1 MPGPDSGAGES
12 TDGVPMSWDFSTEP
26 EFAAKLDWAREF
38 VRDEIY
44 PLEVLDLDHA
54 EFRRLAA
61 PLQQRVKEQG
71 LWAAHLGP
79 ELGGQGY
86 GQLRLGL
93 LHEILGTSE
102 LAPFAFGCQAPDSG
116 NIELLALAGTP
127 EQKARWM
134 RPLLDGEVLSAFSMT
149 EQGTGSDPRQF
160 TTTARLVDGQWVLNG
175 GKWFVGNASRAD
187 FHIVMAVTEPDA
199 PARARMSMLIV
210 PTDAEGIE
218 TREIGLMNDPDHKH
232 PVWSH
237 CEVSYR
243 DVRVPAENLLG
254 DRGEAFTL
262 AQKRLGPGR
271 IHHCM
276 RWIGVC
282 RRAFDMLCER
292 AVSIDVHGGPLADKQ
307 TVQNWVADCAAAIES
322 ARLLT
327 LHAAWKI
334 DQVGA
339 SAARTEIAMI
349 KYHGAAV
356 LHDVIDKAVQVH
368 GSLGFSTDMP
378 LEQMYRWARAARIY
392 DGPDEVHR
400 VSVARR
406 LLREYSPTPT
416 PSEHVPTR
424 RASALERFR
433 EQLDVAAVLR

>member
-1 MPGPDSGAGES
+1 M
-12 TDGVPMSWDFSTEP
+12 TWDFSTEP
-26 EFAAKLDWAREF
+26 EFAAKLDWARDF
-38 VRDEIY
+38 VREEIY

-54 EFRRLAA
+54 GFRRLTA
-61 PLQQRVKEQG
+61 PLQQRVKEHG

-86 GQLRLGL
+86 GQLKLGL

-102 LAPFAFGCQAPDSG
+102 LAPYVFGCQAPDSG
-116 NIELLALAGTP
+116 NAELLALAGTD
-127 EQKARWM
+127 EQRARWM
-134 RPLLDGEVLSAFSMT
+134 HPLLDGTLLSAFSMT

-160 TTTARLVDGQWVLNG
+160 TTSARLDGDEWVLNG
-175 GKWFVGNASRAD
+175 RKWFVGNASRAD

-199 PARARMSMLIV
+199 PPHHRMSMLIV
-210 PTDAEGIE
+210 PTGVAGIE
-218 TREIGLMNDPDHKH
+218 TRELGLMNDPEHRN

-237 CEVSYR
+237 CEVGYH

-254 DRGEAFTL
+254 GRGEAFAL

-292 AVSIDVHGGPLADKQ
+292 AVSIDVHGSLLSEKQ
-307 TVQNWVADCAAAIES
+307 TVQNWVADSAAAIES

-327 LHAAWKI
+327 LRTAWKI
-334 DQVGA
+334 DQVGPKE
-339 SAARTEIAMI
+339 ARTDIAMI
-349 KYHGAAV
+349 KYHGATV
-356 LHDVIDKAVQVH
+356 LHDVIDRAIQVH
-368 GSLGFSTDMP
+368 GSLGFSTDLP

-400 VSVARR
+400 VTVAKR
-406 LLREYSPTPT
+406 LLKKYSARTVPT
-416 PSEHVPTR
+416 EHVPTR
-424 RASALERFR
+424 RAAALERFR
-433 EQLDVAAVLR
+433 GQLDLALAAQ

>member
-1 MPGPDSGAGES
+1 M
-12 TDGVPMSWDFSTEP
+12 TWDFSTEP
-26 EFAAKLDWAREF
+26 EFEAKLDWARGF

-44 PLEVLDLDHA
+44 PLEVLDLDHT

-61 PLQQRVKEQG
+61 PLQRQVKEHG

-79 ELGGQGY
+79 DLGGQGY

-102 LAPFAFGCQAPDSG
+102 LAPYVFGCQAPDSG
-116 NIELLALAGTP
+116 NAELLAIAGTD
-127 EQKARWM
+127 EQRQRWM
-134 RPLLDGEVLSAFSMT
+134 HPLLEGRLLSAFSMT

-160 TTTARLVDGQWVLNG
+160 TTSARLEGGEWVLTG
-175 GKWFVGNASRAD
+175 RKWFVGNASRAD

-199 PARARMSMLIV
+199 PPHHRMSMLIV
-210 PTDAEGIE
+210 PADVPGIE
-218 TREIGLMNDPDHKH
+218 TRELGLMNDPDHRN

-237 CEVSYR
+237 CEVAYQ

-254 DRGEAFTL
+254 ARGEAFAL

-292 AVSIDVHGGPLADKQ
+292 AVSISVHGGPLAEKQ

-327 LHAAWKI
+327 LHTAWKI

-349 KYHGAAV
+349 KYHGATV
-356 LHDVIDKAVQVH
+356 LHDVIDRAIQVH

-400 VSVARR
+400 VTVARR
-406 LLREYSPTPT
+406 LLKGYQPVPVPT
-416 PSEHVPTR
+416 EHVPTR
-424 RASALERFR
+424 RAAALERFR
-433 EQLDVAAVLR
+433 DHLELALAAR

>member
-1 MPGPDSGAGES
+1 M
-12 TDGVPMSWDFSTEP
+12 TWDFSTEP

-38 VRDEIY
+38 VRAEIY
-44 PLEVLDLDHA
+44 PLEVLGLDHA
-54 EFRRLAA
+54 GFRRVAT
-61 PLQQRVKEQG
+61 PLQQAVKDNG

-86 GQLRLGL
+86 GQLKLGL

-102 LAPFAFGCQAPDSG
+102 YAPYVFGCQAPDSG
-116 NIELLALAGTP
+116 NAELLAIAGT
-127 EQKARWM
+127 EDQKTRWM
-134 RPLLDGEVLSAFSMT
+134 RPLLDGELLSAFSMT

-160 TTTARLVDGQWVLNG
+160 TTAARLEGDEWVLDG
-175 GKWFVGNASRAD
+175 AKWFVGNASRAD

-199 PARARMSMLIV
+199 DPYHRMSMLIV
-210 PTDAEGIE
+210 PTTARGIT
-218 TREIGLMNDPDHKH
+218 TREIGLMNDPDHKN
-232 PVWSH
+232 PIWSH
-237 CEVSYR
+237 CEVGYEG
-243 DVRVPAENLLG
+243 VRVPKENLLG
-254 DRGEAFTL
+254 ERGEAFAL

-276 RWIGVC
+276 RWVGVC

-307 TVQNWVADCAAAIES
+307 TVQNWVADSAAQIES

-327 LHAAWKI
+327 LQTAWRI

-339 SAARTEIAMI
+339 QAARTEIAMI
-349 KYHGAAV
+349 KYHGATV
-356 LHDVIDKAVQVH
+356 LHDVIDRAIQVH

-400 VSVARR
+400 VTVARR
-406 LLREYSPTPT
+406 LLKKYQPAKVPT
-416 PSEHVPTR
+416 EHIPTR
-424 RASALERFR
+424 RAAALEKFR
-433 EQLDVAAVLR
+433 DRLEEFTAAQ

>member
-1 MPGPDSGAGES
+1 MA
-12 TDGVPMSWDFSTEP
+12 WDFSTDDA
-26 EFAAKLDWAREF
+26 FAAKLEWARDF

-44 PLEVLDLDHA
+44 PLETLDLDHA
-54 EFRRLAA
+54 QFRSLAE
-61 PLQQRVKEQG
+61 PLQRRVKEQG

-86 GQLRLGL
+86 GQLALGL

-102 LAPFAFGCQAPDSG
+102 LAPYVFGCQAPDSG
-116 NIELLALAGTP
+116 NAELLALAGTE
-127 EQKARWM
+127 EQQARWM
-134 RPLLDGEVLSAFSMT
+134 YPLLDGALLSAFSMT

-160 TTTARLVDGQWVLNG
+160 TTTARLVDGVWVLNG
-175 GKWFVGNASRAD
+175 SKWFVGNASRAD
-187 FHIVMAVTEPDA
+187 FHIVMAVTELSAEPRD
-199 PARARMSMLIV
+199 RLSMLIV
-210 PTDAEGIE
+210 PMPAPGVT
-218 TREIGLMNDPDHKH
+218 TRELGLMNDPDHRN

-237 CEVSYR
+237 CEVGYR
-243 DVRVPAENLLG
+243 DVRVPADNLLG
-254 DRGEAFTL
+254 GRGKAFVL

-292 AVSIDVHGGPLADKQ
+292 AVSVNVHDSLLSDKQ
-307 TVQNWVADCAAAIES
+307 TIQNWVADCAAAIES

-327 LHAAWKI
+327 VFAAWKI

-339 SAARTEIAMI
+339 SDARTEIAMI
-349 KYHGAAV
+349 KYHGAKV
-356 LHDVIDKAVQVH
+356 LHDVIDRAIQVH

-392 DGPDEVHR
+392 DGPDEIHR
-400 VSVARR
+400 VTVARR
-406 LLREYSPTPT
+406 LLKQYTPVNVPT
-416 PSEHVPTR
+416 EHIPTR
-424 RASALERFR
+424 REHALERFR
-433 EQLDVAAVLR
+433 EQLELLAS

>member
-1 MPGPDSGAGES
+1 MA
-12 TDGVPMSWDFSTEP
+12 WDFSTDP
-26 EFAAKLDWAREF
+26 DFAAKLDWAREF
-38 VRDEIY
+38 VREEIY
-44 PLEVLDLDHA
+44 PLEVLDLDHK

-79 ELGGQGY
+79 ELGGQGF
-86 GQLRLGL
+86 GQVALGL
-93 LHEILGTSE
+93 LHEILGTTE
-102 LAPFAFGCQAPDSG
+102 LASYVFGCQAPDSG
-116 NIELLALAGTP
+116 NAELIALAGTE
-127 EQKARWM
+127 EQKQRWM
-134 RPLLDGEVLSAFSMT
+134 RPLLDGELLSAFSMT

-160 TTTARLVDGQWVLNG
+160 TTTAKLVDGQWVLNG
-175 GKWFVGNASRAD
+175 TKWFVGNASRAD
-187 FHIVMAVTEPDA
+187 FHIVMAVTDPDA
-199 PARARMSMLIV
+199 EPRNRMSMLIV
-210 PTDAEGIE
+210 PTDSPGIAN
-218 TREIGLMNDPDHKH
+218 RELGLMNDPEHRN

-237 CEVSYR
+237 CEVDYR

-254 DRGEAFTL
+254 GRGEAFSL

-292 AVSIDVHGGPLADKQ
+292 AVSVDVHGGLLSDKQ
-307 TVQNWVADCAAAIES
+307 TVQNWVAECAASIES
-322 ARLLT
+322 TRLLT
-327 LHAAWKI
+327 LQTAWKI

-339 SAARTEIAMI
+339 SRARTEIAMI

-356 LHDVIDKAVQVH
+356 LHDVIDKAIQTH

-400 VSVARR
+400 VTVARR
-406 LLREYSPTPT
+406 LLKNYRASSVPT
-416 PSEHVPTR
+416 EHVPTR
-424 RASALERFR
+424 RERALARFR
-433 EQLDVAAVLR
+433 EQLEAVSAS

>member
-1 MPGPDSGAGES
+1 MA
-12 TDGVPMSWDFSTEP
+12 WDFSTDP
-26 EFAAKLDWAREF
+26 DFAAKLDWARDF

-44 PLEVLDLDHA
+44 PLEVLDLNHQ

-71 LWAAHLGP
+71 LWAAHLDP

-86 GQLRLGL
+86 GQLSLGL

-102 LAPFAFGCQAPDSG
+102 FAPYVFGCQAPDSG
-116 NIELLALAGTP
+116 NAELIALAGDE

-134 RPLLDGEVLSAFSMT
+134 HPLLDGRLLSAFSMT

-160 TTTARLVDGQWVLNG
+160 TTTAELVNGEWVLNG
-175 GKWFVGNASRAD
+175 TKWFVGNASRSD
-187 FHIVMAVTEPDA
+187 FHIVMAVTEPEA
-199 PARARMSMLIV
+199 KPRNRMSMLIV
-210 PTDAEGIE
+210 PNDDPGI
-218 TREIGLMNDPDHKH
+218 TSREIGLMNDPDHRN
-232 PVWSH
+232 PIWAH
-237 CEVSYR
+237 CEVTYD
-243 DVRVPAENLLG
+243 DVRVPEQNLLG
-254 DRGEAFTL
+254 GRGEAFTL

-292 AVSIDVHGGPLADKQ
+292 AVSVHVHDSLLSEKQ
-307 TVQNWVADCAAAIES
+307 TVQNWIADCAASIES

-339 SAARTEIAMI
+339 SRARTEIAMI
-349 KYHGAAV
+349 KYHGATV
-356 LHDVIDKAVQVH
+356 LHDVIDRAIQAH

-400 VSVARR
+400 VTVARR
-406 LLREYSPTPT
+406 LLKGYSASPVPT
-416 PSEHVPTR
+416 EHIPTR
-424 RASALERFR
+424 RESALARFR
-433 EQLDVAAVLR
+433 DQLDAVSAS